1 MSDPVVHVLRGA
13 PDETELAA
21 LIVVLSAIGA
31 AKPVEPDVTAPRPRR
46 PARFQAAT
54 SWRTLR

>member
-1 MSDPVVHVLRGA
+1 MSDPVVHVLRGT

-21 LIVVLSAIGA
+21 LVVVLSAIRA
-31 AKPVEPDVTAPRPRR
+31 AQPPGPEVTVPRPRR

-54 SWRTLR
+54 SWRTRR

>member
-1 MSDPVVHVLRGA
+1 MGEPAMHVLRGA

-31 AKPVEPDVTAPRPRR
+31 AKAAEPEATAVRPRR
-46 PARFQAAT
+46 PVRFQAAT